1 MKADFEDK
9 KSIYLNIG
17 ALSHTSGH
25 QNMFTANKDNGNNTT
40 WSLVSLDST
49 LGTIILL
56 LHCNISMRPLTKAKA
71 EGEVII
77 VSSAYIVLSDG
88 IFWVFIPNFYYK
100 QLKKYSLSLSEATTI
115 HFENNYF
122 FKVIDKHNC
131 SQRQSPLLLT
141 DATRPLKSQKQVGMW
156 THCYF

>member
-1 MKADFEDK
+1 
-9 KSIYLNIG
+9 
-17 ALSHTSGH
+17 
-25 QNMFTANKDNGNNTT
+25 
-40 WSLVSLDST
+40 
-49 LGTIILL
+49 
-56 LHCNISMRPLTKAKA
+56 MRPLTKAKA

-100 QLKKYSLSLSEATTI
+100 QLKKYIYSLSLSEATTI

-131 SQRQSPLLLT
+131 SQRQLPLLPT
-141 DATRPLKSQKQVGMW
+141 EVTRPLKSQKQVGIW
-156 THCYF
+156 ANCYF